1 MARGVVKEMDVWY
14 QVYITDG
21 WCYRGTVGTKD
32 DPLQA
37 EQVQKRP
44 QKAKEAM
51 PVRNSAA
58 LSSHC

>member
-1 MARGVVKEMDVWY
+1 MDVWY